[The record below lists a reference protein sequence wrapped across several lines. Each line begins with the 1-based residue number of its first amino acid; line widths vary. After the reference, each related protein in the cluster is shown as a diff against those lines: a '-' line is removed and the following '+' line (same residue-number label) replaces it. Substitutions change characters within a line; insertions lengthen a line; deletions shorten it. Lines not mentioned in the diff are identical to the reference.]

1 MLLQRVL
8 RVYSEPVLNVVKLG
22 EDIAHAQT
30 LVLLASYCCIMAQ
43 HGIQNLC
50 AYRSA
55 CARAVI
61 VIIAILSA
69 VY

>member
-30 LVLLASYCCIMAQ
+30 VSTHSYML
-43 HGIQNLC
+43 N
-50 AYRSA
+50 
-55 CARAVI
+55 
-61 VIIAILSA
+61 
-69 VY
+69 